1 LRPYLPGW
9 LAPLTLAAEAQ
20 WVIALRL
27 MLMAGGGAAAAAE
40 AQRMA
45 TEKMIAAAQAQVA
58 AGVAL
63 ATGRGLDG
71 AARAAAKPYRRAVG
85 ANRRRLTRRHTR
97 SLKRLAGG

>member
-1 LRPYLPGW
+1 LRTSSRGW
-9 LAPLTLAAEAQ
+9 LGAATLAFEAQ

-27 MLMAGGGAAAAAE
+27 SLMAAGGAAAAAE
-40 AQRMA
+40 AQRMVG
-45 TEKMIAAAQAQVA
+45 EKMIAAAQAQLA

-85 ANRRRLTRRHTR
+85 ANRRRLTRRHMR
-97 SLKRLAGG
+97 SLERSASG